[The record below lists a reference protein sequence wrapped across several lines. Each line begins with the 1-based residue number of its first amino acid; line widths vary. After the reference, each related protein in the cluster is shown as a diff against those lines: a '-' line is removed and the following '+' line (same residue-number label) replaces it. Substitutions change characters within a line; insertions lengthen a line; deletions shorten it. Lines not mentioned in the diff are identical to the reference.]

1 MARVVNEDESTE
13 NHYIVYDSQGEED
26 VWPKSQSSP
35 SEGQKDVPVERARS
49 KVTRVYGKQGKVRT
63 FFVTKH
69 LP

>member
-1 MARVVNEDESTE
+1 MARVLNEDESTE
-13 NHYIVYDSQGEED
+13 NHIVYDSQGEED
-26 VWPKSQSSP
+26 VWPESQSSP
-35 SEGQKDVPVERARS
+35 SEEQKDVLVDRARS